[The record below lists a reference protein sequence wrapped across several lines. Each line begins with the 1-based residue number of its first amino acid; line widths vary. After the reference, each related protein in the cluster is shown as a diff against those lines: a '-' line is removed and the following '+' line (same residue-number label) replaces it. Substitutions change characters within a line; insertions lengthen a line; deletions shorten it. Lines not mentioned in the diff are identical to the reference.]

1 MYRSAHNR
9 CFCRM
14 HPVTASFAGTI
25 VRAASINRVG
35 IMASW
40 HHGINAH
47 MHCDCN
53 RVSVYSLLP
62 NPQSMSHRVP
72 PGLI

>member
-1 MYRSAHNR
+1 MYRSAHAR

-25 VRAASINRVG
+25 VRAASITRVG
-35 IMASW
+35 I
-40 HHGINAH
+40 NAR

-53 RVSVYSLLP
+53 
-62 NPQSMSHRVP
+62 
-72 PGLI
+72 